1 MYNLKCILYESLG
14 SLFLCHTSMQLFL
27 LIKVYCGIITVKGGF
42 TITTTSIKKK
52 FFSYII
58 PSLSAMIIFSLYS
71 MVDGFFVSKYV
82 GVEALSAVNIS
93 TPFINIVFALGIIAA
108 VGSQTMC
115 GVFIGRKNYMKANK
129 IFSFN
134 ILTVAV
140 LSVLLT
146 LIFYFN
152 LDRIATL
159 LGATEDLKPLVLK
172 YIGYIV
178 YFVPFLMI
186 SYNFE
191 VLVKVDGF
199 PRLAVATVITCGLSN
214 VILDYVF
221 VGLMGK
227 GLEGAAV
234 ATGISQVISTVV
246 YLIHFTLGKSN
257 LEFVE
262 VKFSFDTL
270 KSIFS
275 LGVGDFVS
283 EVGIAMIVLFYNIFI
298 IRFLGEKSIATFSV
312 VSYVNNLALTCFA
325 GITQGTQPL
334 LSYYYGKR
342 DYDTLKKLFRYAS
355 IAILIT
361 GTVFLLASQVL
372 AREIFNIFLDVDEE
386 TMLYSIL
393 SLRKFS
399 ISFMITGFNVLIAAV
414 CVSFL
419 KPKYSVVINVL
430 RSFVMIYLALF
441 VLTMIEPTLIWFAS
455 SVSEAMTLV
464 FAFVFYKK
472 LSKENRERYE

>member
-1 MYNLKCILYESLG
+1 
-14 SLFLCHTSMQLFL
+14 
-27 LIKVYCGIITVKGGF
+27 
-42 TITTTSIKKK
+42 
-52 FFSYII
+52 
-58 PSLSAMIIFSLYS
+58 MIIFSLYS

-82 GVEALSAVNIS
+82 GVEALSAVNLS
-93 TPFINIVFALGIIAA
+93 MPFINIVFALGIIAA

-134 ILTVAV
+134 IKTVTIFSIILTV
-140 LSVLLT
+140 L
-146 LIFYFN
+146 FYFN
-152 LDRIATL
+152 MDTIARL
-159 LGATEDLKPLVLK
+159 LGATEDLGPLVIDYL
-172 YIGYIV
+172 GYIV

-191 VLVKVDGF
+191 VMVKVDGF

-221 VGLMGK
+221 VGLMGH
-227 GLEGAAV
+227 GLAGAAV
-234 ATGISQVISTVV
+234 ATGFSQVISTVV
-246 YLIHFTLGKSN
+246 YLIHFTVGKSN

-298 IRFLGEKSIATFSV
+298 IKFLGEKSIATFSV
-312 VSYVNNLALTCFA
+312 ISYVNNLALTCFA

-334 LSYYYGKR
+334 LSYYYGKK
-342 DYDTLKKLFRYAS
+342 DYDSLKKLFRLATA
-355 IAILIT
+355 AIFVT
-361 GTVFLLASQVL
+361 GVVFLAASQL
-372 AREIFNIFLDVDEE
+372 FPERIFRIFLDVDKE
-386 TMLYSIL
+386 TLSYSVE

-419 KPKYSVVINVL
+419 KPKYSVTINIL
-430 RSFVMIYLALF
+430 RSFVTIYLALF
-441 VLTMIEPTLIWFAS
+441 VLTMLEPTLIWFAS
-455 SVSEAMTLV
+455 ALSEAVTLI
-464 FAFVFYKK
+464 FAYYFYKR
-472 LSKENRERYE
+472 LSRENQEKYE

>member
-1 MYNLKCILYESLG
+1 MQKLLEGNYSMCYNLYIS
-14 SLFLCHTSMQLFL
+14 Q
-27 LIKVYCGIITVKGGF
+27 GGF
-42 TITTTSIKKK
+42 TITTVSINKK

-82 GVEALSAVNIS
+82 GVEALSAVNLS
-93 TPFINIVFALGIIAA
+93 MPFINIVFALGIIAA

-134 ILTVAV
+134 IRTVTISSIILTV
-140 LSVLLT
+140 L
-146 LIFYFN
+146 FYFN
-152 LDRIATL
+152 MDTIARL
-159 LGATEDLKPLVLK
+159 LGATEDLGPLVIEYL
-172 YIGYIV
+172 GHIV

-221 VGLMGK
+221 VGLMGH
-227 GLEGAAV
+227 GLAGAAV

-246 YLIHFTLGKSN
+246 YLIHFTVGKSN

-298 IRFLGEKSIATFSV
+298 IKYLGEKSIATFSV
-312 VSYVNNLALTCFA
+312 ISYVNNLALTCFA

-334 LSYYYGKR
+334 LSYYYGKK
-342 DYDTLKKLFRYAS
+342 DYDSLKKLFRLATA
-355 IAILIT
+355 AIFVT
-361 GTVFLLASQVL
+361 GVVFLAASQL
-372 AREIFNIFLDVDEE
+372 FPERIFRIFLDVDKE
-386 TMLYSIL
+386 TLSYSVE

-419 KPKYSVVINVL
+419 KPKYSVTINIL
-430 RSFVMIYLALF
+430 RSFVTIYLALF

-455 SVSEAMTLV
+455 ALSEAVTLI
-464 FAFVFYKK
+464 FAYYFYKR
-472 LSKENRERYE
+472 LSRENQEKYE

>member
-1 MYNLKCILYESLG
+1 MQKLLEGNYSMCYNLYIS
-14 SLFLCHTSMQLFL
+14 Q
-27 LIKVYCGIITVKGGF
+27 GGF
-42 TITTTSIKKK
+42 TITTVSINKK

-82 GVEALSAVNIS
+82 GVEALSAVNLS
-93 TPFINIVFALGIIAA
+93 MPFINIVFALGIIAA

-134 ILTVAV
+134 IKTVTISSIILTV
-140 LSVLLT
+140 L
-146 LIFYFN
+146 FYFN
-152 LDRIATL
+152 MDTIARL
-159 LGATEDLKPLVLK
+159 LGATEDLGPLVIEYL
-172 YIGYIV
+172 GHIV

-221 VGLMGK
+221 VGLMGH
-227 GLEGAAV
+227 GLAGAAV

-246 YLIHFTLGKSN
+246 YLIHFTVGKSN

-298 IRFLGEKSIATFSV
+298 IKFLGEKSIATFSV

-334 LSYYYGKR
+334 LSYYYGKK
-342 DYDTLKKLFRYAS
+342 DYDSLKKLFRLATA
-355 IAILIT
+355 AIFVT
-361 GTVFLLASQVL
+361 GVVFLAASQL
-372 AREIFNIFLDVDEE
+372 FPERIFRIFLDVDKE
-386 TMLYSIL
+386 TLSYSVE

-419 KPKYSVVINVL
+419 KPKYSVTINIL
-430 RSFVMIYLALF
+430 RSFVTIYLALF
-441 VLTMIEPTLIWFAS
+441 VLTMLEPTLIWFAS
-455 SVSEAMTLV
+455 ALSEGVTLI
-464 FAFVFYKK
+464 FAYYFYKR
-472 LSKENRERYE
+472 LSRENQEKYE

>member
-1 MYNLKCILYESLG
+1 
-14 SLFLCHTSMQLFL
+14 
-27 LIKVYCGIITVKGGF
+27 
-42 TITTTSIKKK
+42 
-52 FFSYII
+52 
-58 PSLSAMIIFSLYS
+58 MIIFSLYS

-82 GVEALSAVNIS
+82 GVEALSAVNLS
-93 TPFINIVFALGIIAA
+93 MPFINIVFALGIIAA

-134 ILTVAV
+134 IKTVTIFSIILTV
-140 LSVLLT
+140 L
-146 LIFYFN
+146 FYFN
-152 LDRIATL
+152 MDTIARL
-159 LGATEDLKPLVLK
+159 LGATEDLGPLVIDYL
-172 YIGYIV
+172 GHIV

-191 VLVKVDGF
+191 VMVKVDGF

-221 VGLMGK
+221 VGLMGH
-227 GLEGAAV
+227 GLAGAAV

-246 YLIHFTLGKSN
+246 YLIHFTAGKSN

-298 IRFLGEKSIATFSV
+298 IKFLGEKSIATFSV
-312 VSYVNNLALTCFA
+312 ISYVNNLALTCFA

-334 LSYYYGKR
+334 LSYYYGKK
-342 DYDTLKKLFRYAS
+342 DYDSLKKLFRLATA
-355 IAILIT
+355 AIFVT
-361 GTVFLLASQVL
+361 GVVFLAASQL
-372 AREIFNIFLDVDEE
+372 FPERIFRIFLDVDKE
-386 TMLYSIL
+386 TLSYSVE

-419 KPKYSVVINVL
+419 KPKYSVTINIL
-430 RSFVMIYLALF
+430 RSFVTIYLALF

-455 SVSEAMTLV
+455 ALSEGITLI
-464 FAFVFYKK
+464 FAYYFYRK
-472 LSKENRERYE
+472 LSRENQEKYE

>member
-1 MYNLKCILYESLG
+1 
-14 SLFLCHTSMQLFL
+14 
-27 LIKVYCGIITVKGGF
+27 
-42 TITTTSIKKK
+42 
-52 FFSYII
+52 
-58 PSLSAMIIFSLYS
+58 MIIFSLYS

-82 GVEALSAVNIS
+82 GVEALSAVNLS
-93 TPFINIVFALGIIAA
+93 MPFINIVFALGIIAA

-134 ILTVAV
+134 IKTVTISSIILTV
-140 LSVLLT
+140 L
-146 LIFYFN
+146 FYFN
-152 LDRIATL
+152 MDTIARL
-159 LGATEDLKPLVLK
+159 LGATEDLGPLVIEYL
-172 YIGYIV
+172 GHIV

-221 VGLMGK
+221 VGLMGH
-227 GLEGAAV
+227 GLAGAAV

-246 YLIHFTLGKSN
+246 YLIHFTVGKSN

-298 IRFLGEKSIATFSV
+298 IKFLGEKSIATFSV
-312 VSYVNNLALTCFA
+312 ISYVNNLALTCFA

-334 LSYYYGKR
+334 LSYYYGKK
-342 DYDTLKKLFRYAS
+342 DYDSLKKLFRLATA
-355 IAILIT
+355 AIFVT
-361 GTVFLLASQVL
+361 GVVFLAASQL
-372 AREIFNIFLDVDEE
+372 FPERIFRIFLDVDKE
-386 TMLYSIL
+386 TLSYSVE

-419 KPKYSVVINVL
+419 KPKYSVTINIL
-430 RSFVMIYLALF
+430 RSFVTIYLALF
-441 VLTMIEPTLIWFAS
+441 VLTMVEPTLIWFAS
-455 SVSEAMTLV
+455 ALSEALTLI
-464 FAFVFYKK
+464 FAYIFYRK
-472 LSKENRERYE
+472 LSRENQEKYE

>member
-1 MYNLKCILYESLG
+1 
-14 SLFLCHTSMQLFL
+14 
-27 LIKVYCGIITVKGGF
+27 
-42 TITTTSIKKK
+42 
-52 FFSYII
+52 
-58 PSLSAMIIFSLYS
+58 MIIFSLYS

-82 GVEALSAVNIS
+82 GVEALSAVNLS
-93 TPFINIVFALGIIAA
+93 MPFINIVFALGIIAA

-115 GVFIGRKNYMKANK
+115 GVFIGRKNYMKANN

-134 ILTVAV
+134 IRTVTIFSIILTV
-140 LSVLLT
+140 L
-146 LIFYFN
+146 FYFN
-152 LDRIATL
+152 MDMIARL
-159 LGATEDLKPLVLK
+159 LGATEDLGPLVIEYL
-172 YIGYIV
+172 GHIV

-191 VLVKVDGF
+191 VMVKVDGF

-221 VGLMGK
+221 VGLMGH
-227 GLEGAAV
+227 GLAGAAV
-234 ATGISQVISTVV
+234 ATGFSQVISTVV
-246 YLIHFTLGKSN
+246 YLIHFTVGKSN

-298 IRFLGEKSIATFSV
+298 IKFLGEKSIATFSV
-312 VSYVNNLALTCFA
+312 ISYVNNLALTCFA

-334 LSYYYGKR
+334 LSYYYGKK
-342 DYDTLKKLFRYAS
+342 DYDSLKKLFRLATA
-355 IAILIT
+355 AIFVT
-361 GTVFLLASQVL
+361 GVVFLVASQL
-372 AREIFNIFLDVDEE
+372 FPERIFRIFLDVDKE
-386 TMLYSIL
+386 TLSYSVE

-419 KPKYSVVINVL
+419 KPKYSVTINIL
-430 RSFVMIYLALF
+430 RSFVTIYLALF
-441 VLTMIEPTLIWFAS
+441 VLTMLEPTLIWFAS
-455 SVSEAMTLV
+455 ALSEAVTLI
-464 FAFVFYKK
+464 FAYYFYRR
-472 LSKENRERYE
+472 LSHENQEEYE

>member
-1 MYNLKCILYESLG
+1 
-14 SLFLCHTSMQLFL
+14 
-27 LIKVYCGIITVKGGF
+27 
-42 TITTTSIKKK
+42 
-52 FFSYII
+52 
-58 PSLSAMIIFSLYS
+58 MIIFSLYS

-82 GVEALSAVNIS
+82 GVEALSAVNLS
-93 TPFINIVFALGIIAA
+93 MPFINIVFALGIIAA

-134 ILTVAV
+134 IKTVTIFSIILTV
-140 LSVLLT
+140 L
-146 LIFYFN
+146 FYFN
-152 LDRIATL
+152 MDTIARL
-159 LGATEDLKPLVLK
+159 LGATEDLGPLVIDYL
-172 YIGYIV
+172 GYIV

-221 VGLMGK
+221 VGLMGH
-227 GLEGAAV
+227 GLAGAAV

-246 YLIHFTLGKSN
+246 YLIHFTVGKSN

-298 IRFLGEKSIATFSV
+298 IKFLGEKSIATFSV
-312 VSYVNNLALTCFA
+312 ISYVNNLALTCFA

-334 LSYYYGKR
+334 LSYYYGKK
-342 DYDTLKKLFRYAS
+342 DYDSLKKLFRLATA
-355 IAILIT
+355 AIFVT
-361 GTVFLLASQVL
+361 GVVFLAASQL
-372 AREIFNIFLDVDEE
+372 FPERIFRIFLDVDKE
-386 TMLYSIL
+386 TLSYSVE

-419 KPKYSVVINVL
+419 KPKYSVTINIL
-430 RSFVMIYLALF
+430 RSFVTIYLALF
-441 VLTMIEPTLIWFAS
+441 VLTMVEPTLIWFAS
-455 SVSEAMTLV
+455 ALSEAVTLI
-464 FAFVFYKK
+464 FAYYFYKR
-472 LSKENRERYE
+472 LSRENQEKYE

>member
-1 MYNLKCILYESLG
+1 
-14 SLFLCHTSMQLFL
+14 
-27 LIKVYCGIITVKGGF
+27 
-42 TITTTSIKKK
+42 
-52 FFSYII
+52 
-58 PSLSAMIIFSLYS
+58 MIIFSLYS

-82 GVEALSAVNIS
+82 GVEALSAVNLS
-93 TPFINIVFALGIIAA
+93 MPFINIVFALGIIAA

-134 ILTVAV
+134 IKTVTISSIILTV
-140 LSVLLT
+140 L
-146 LIFYFN
+146 FYFN
-152 LDRIATL
+152 MDTIARL
-159 LGATEDLKPLVLK
+159 LGATEDLGPLVIEYL
-172 YIGYIV
+172 GHIV

-221 VGLMGK
+221 VGLMGH
-227 GLEGAAV
+227 GLAGAAV

-246 YLIHFTLGKSN
+246 YLIHFTVGKSN

-298 IRFLGEKSIATFSV
+298 IKFLGEKSIATFSV
-312 VSYVNNLALTCFA
+312 ISYVNNLALTCFA

-334 LSYYYGKR
+334 LSYYYGKK
-342 DYDTLKKLFRYAS
+342 DYDSLKKLFRLATA
-355 IAILIT
+355 AIFVT
-361 GTVFLLASQVL
+361 GVVFLAASQL
-372 AREIFNIFLDVDEE
+372 FPERIFRIFLDVDKE
-386 TMLYSIL
+386 TLSYSVE

-419 KPKYSVVINVL
+419 KPKYSVTINIL
-430 RSFVMIYLALF
+430 RSFVTIYLALF
-441 VLTMIEPTLIWFAS
+441 VLTMLEPTLIWFAS
-455 SVSEAMTLV
+455 ALSEAVTLI
-464 FAFVFYKK
+464 FAYYFYKR
-472 LSKENRERYE
+472 LSHENQEKYE

>member
-1 MYNLKCILYESLG
+1 
-14 SLFLCHTSMQLFL
+14 
-27 LIKVYCGIITVKGGF
+27 
-42 TITTTSIKKK
+42 
-52 FFSYII
+52 
-58 PSLSAMIIFSLYS
+58 MIIFSLYS

-82 GVEALSAVNIS
+82 GVEALSAVNLS
-93 TPFINIVFALGIIAA
+93 MPFINIVFALGIIAA

-134 ILTVAV
+134 IKTVTISSIILTV
-140 LSVLLT
+140 L
-146 LIFYFN
+146 FYFN
-152 LDRIATL
+152 MDTIARL
-159 LGATEDLKPLVLK
+159 LGATEDLGPLVIEYL
-172 YIGYIV
+172 GHIV

-221 VGLMGK
+221 VGLMGH
-227 GLEGAAV
+227 GLAGAAV

-246 YLIHFTLGKSN
+246 YLIHFTVGKSN

-298 IRFLGEKSIATFSV
+298 IKFLGEKSIATFSV
-312 VSYVNNLALTCFA
+312 ISYVNNLALTCFA

-334 LSYYYGKR
+334 LSYYYGKK
-342 DYDTLKKLFRYAS
+342 DYDSLKKLFRLATA
-355 IAILIT
+355 AIFVT
-361 GTVFLLASQVL
+361 GVVFLAASQL
-372 AREIFNIFLDVDEE
+372 FPERIFRIFLDVDKE
-386 TMLYSIL
+386 TLSYSVE

-419 KPKYSVVINVL
+419 KPKYSVTINIL
-430 RSFVMIYLALF
+430 RSFVTIYLALF
-441 VLTMIEPTLIWFAS
+441 VLTMLEPTLIWFAS
-455 SVSEAMTLV
+455 ALSEAVTLI
-464 FAFVFYKK
+464 FAYYFYKR
-472 LSKENRERYE
+472 LSRENQEEYE

>member
-1 MYNLKCILYESLG
+1 
-14 SLFLCHTSMQLFL
+14 
-27 LIKVYCGIITVKGGF
+27 
-42 TITTTSIKKK
+42 
-52 FFSYII
+52 
-58 PSLSAMIIFSLYS
+58 MIIFSLYS

-82 GVEALSAVNIS
+82 GVEALSAVNLS
-93 TPFINIVFALGIIAA
+93 MPFINIVFALGIIAA

-134 ILTVAV
+134 IKTVTISSIILTV
-140 LSVLLT
+140 L
-146 LIFYFN
+146 FYFN
-152 LDRIATL
+152 MDTIARL
-159 LGATEDLKPLVLK
+159 LGATEDLGPLVIEYL
-172 YIGYIV
+172 GHIV

-221 VGLMGK
+221 VGLMGH
-227 GLEGAAV
+227 GLAGAAV

-246 YLIHFTLGKSN
+246 YLIHFTVGKSN

-298 IRFLGEKSIATFSV
+298 IKFLGEKSIATFSV

-334 LSYYYGKR
+334 LSYYYGKK
-342 DYDTLKKLFRYAS
+342 DYDSLKKLFRLATA
-355 IAILIT
+355 AIFVT
-361 GTVFLLASQVL
+361 GVVFLAASQL
-372 AREIFNIFLDVDEE
+372 FPERIFRIFLDVDKE
-386 TMLYSIL
+386 TLSYSVE

-419 KPKYSVVINVL
+419 KPKYSVTINIL
-430 RSFVMIYLALF
+430 RSFVTIYLALF
-441 VLTMIEPTLIWFAS
+441 VLTMVEPTLIWFAS
-455 SVSEAMTLV
+455 ALSEALTLI
-464 FAFVFYKK
+464 FAYIFYRK
-472 LSKENRERYE
+472 LSRENQEEYE

>member
-1 MYNLKCILYESLG
+1 M
-14 SLFLCHTSMQLFL
+14 
-27 LIKVYCGIITVKGGF
+27 
-42 TITTTSIKKK
+42 
-52 FFSYII
+52 

-82 GVEALSAVNIS
+82 GVEALSAVNLS
-93 TPFINIVFALGIIAA
+93 MPFINIVFALGIIAA

-134 ILTVAV
+134 IKTVTIFSIILTV
-140 LSVLLT
+140 L
-146 LIFYFN
+146 FYFN
-152 LDRIATL
+152 MDTIARL
-159 LGATEDLKPLVLK
+159 LGATEELGPLVIEYL
-172 YIGYIV
+172 GHIV

-191 VLVKVDGF
+191 VMVKVDGF

-221 VGLMGK
+221 VGLMGH
-227 GLEGAAV
+227 GLAGAAV

-246 YLIHFTLGKSN
+246 YLIHFTVGKSN

-298 IRFLGEKSIATFSV
+298 IKFLGEKSIATFSV
-312 VSYVNNLALTCFA
+312 ISYVNNLALTCFA

-334 LSYYYGKR
+334 LSYYYGKK
-342 DYDTLKKLFRYAS
+342 DYDSLKKLFRLATA
-355 IAILIT
+355 AIFVT
-361 GTVFLLASQVL
+361 GVVFLAASQL
-372 AREIFNIFLDVDEE
+372 FPERIFRIFLDVDKE
-386 TMLYSIL
+386 TLSYSVE

-419 KPKYSVVINVL
+419 KPKYSVTINIL
-430 RSFVMIYLALF
+430 RSFVTIYLALF
-441 VLTMIEPTLIWFAS
+441 VLTMLEPTLIWFAS
-455 SVSEAMTLV
+455 ALSEGVTLI
-464 FAFVFYKK
+464 FAYYFYRR
-472 LSKENRERYE
+472 LSRENQEKYE

>member
-1 MYNLKCILYESLG
+1 
-14 SLFLCHTSMQLFL
+14 
-27 LIKVYCGIITVKGGF
+27 
-42 TITTTSIKKK
+42 
-52 FFSYII
+52 
-58 PSLSAMIIFSLYS
+58 MIIFSLYS

-82 GVEALSAVNIS
+82 GVEALSAVNLS
-93 TPFINIVFALGIIAA
+93 MPFINIVFALGIIAA
-108 VGSQTMC
+108 VGSQTLC

-134 ILTVAV
+134 IKTVTISSIILTV
-140 LSVLLT
+140 L
-146 LIFYFN
+146 FYFN
-152 LDRIATL
+152 MDTIARL
-159 LGATEDLKPLVLK
+159 LGATEDLGPLVIEYL
-172 YIGYIV
+172 GHIV

-221 VGLMGK
+221 VGLMGH
-227 GLEGAAV
+227 GLAGAAV

-246 YLIHFTLGKSN
+246 YLIHFTVGKSN

-298 IRFLGEKSIATFSV
+298 IKFLGEKSIATFSV
-312 VSYVNNLALTCFA
+312 ISYVNNLALTCFA

-334 LSYYYGKR
+334 LSYYYGKK
-342 DYDTLKKLFRYAS
+342 DYDSLKKLFRLATA
-355 IAILIT
+355 AIFVT
-361 GTVFLLASQVL
+361 GVVFLVASQL
-372 AREIFNIFLDVDEE
+372 FPERIFRIFLDVDKE
-386 TMLYSIL
+386 TLSYSVE

-419 KPKYSVVINVL
+419 KPKYSVTINIL
-430 RSFVMIYLALF
+430 RSFVTIYLALF
-441 VLTMIEPTLIWFAS
+441 VLTMVEPTLIWFAS
-455 SVSEAMTLV
+455 ALSEAVTLI
-464 FAFVFYKK
+464 FAYYFYKR
-472 LSKENRERYE
+472 LSRENQEEYE

>member
-1 MYNLKCILYESLG
+1 
-14 SLFLCHTSMQLFL
+14 
-27 LIKVYCGIITVKGGF
+27 
-42 TITTTSIKKK
+42 
-52 FFSYII
+52 
-58 PSLSAMIIFSLYS
+58 MIIFSLYS

-82 GVEALSAVNIS
+82 GVEALSAVNLS
-93 TPFINIVFALGIIAA
+93 MPFINIVFALGIIAA

-134 ILTVAV
+134 IKTVTIFSIILTV
-140 LSVLLT
+140 L
-146 LIFYFN
+146 FYFN
-152 LDRIATL
+152 MDMIAKL
-159 LGATEDLKPLVLK
+159 LGATEDLKPLVIEYL
-172 YIGYIV
+172 GHIV

-191 VLVKVDGF
+191 VMVKVDGF

-221 VGLMGK
+221 VGLMGH
-227 GLEGAAV
+227 GLAGAAV
-234 ATGISQVISTVV
+234 ATGFSQVISTVV
-246 YLIHFTLGKSN
+246 YLIHFTVGKSN

-298 IRFLGEKSIATFSV
+298 IKFLGEKSIATFSV
-312 VSYVNNLALTCFA
+312 ISYVNNLALTCFA

-334 LSYYYGKR
+334 LSYYYGKK
-342 DYDTLKKLFRYAS
+342 DYDSLKKLFRLATA
-355 IAILIT
+355 AIFVT
-361 GTVFLLASQVL
+361 GVVFLAASQL
-372 AREIFNIFLDVDEE
+372 FPERIFRIFLDVDKE
-386 TMLYSIL
+386 TLSYSVE

-419 KPKYSVVINVL
+419 KPKYSVTINIL
-430 RSFVMIYLALF
+430 RSFVTIYLALF
-441 VLTMIEPTLIWFAS
+441 VLTMVEPTLIWFAS
-455 SVSEAMTLV
+455 ALSEGVTLI
-464 FAFVFYKK
+464 FAYYFYKR
-472 LSKENRERYE
+472 LSRENQEEYE

>member
-1 MYNLKCILYESLG
+1 
-14 SLFLCHTSMQLFL
+14 
-27 LIKVYCGIITVKGGF
+27 
-42 TITTTSIKKK
+42 
-52 FFSYII
+52 
-58 PSLSAMIIFSLYS
+58 MIIFSLYS

-82 GVEALSAVNIS
+82 GVEALSAVNLS
-93 TPFINIVFALGIIAA
+93 MPFINIVFALGIIAA

-134 ILTVAV
+134 IKTVTIFSIILTV
-140 LSVLLT
+140 L
-146 LIFYFN
+146 FYFN
-152 LDRIATL
+152 MDTIARL
-159 LGATEDLKPLVLK
+159 LGATEDLKPLVIDYL
-172 YIGYIV
+172 GYIV

-191 VLVKVDGF
+191 VMVKVDGF

-221 VGLMGK
+221 VGLMGH
-227 GLEGAAV
+227 GLAGAAV
-234 ATGISQVISTVV
+234 ATGFSQVISTVV
-246 YLIHFTLGKSN
+246 YLIHFTVGKSN

-298 IRFLGEKSIATFSV
+298 IKFLGEKSIATFSV

-334 LSYYYGKR
+334 LSYYYGKK
-342 DYDTLKKLFRYAS
+342 DYDSLKKLFRLATA
-355 IAILIT
+355 AIFVT
-361 GTVFLLASQVL
+361 GVVFLAASQL
-372 AREIFNIFLDVDEE
+372 FPERIFRIFLDVDKE
-386 TMLYSIL
+386 TLSYSVE

-419 KPKYSVVINVL
+419 KPKYSVTINIL
-430 RSFVMIYLALF
+430 RSFVTIYLALF
-441 VLTMIEPTLIWFAS
+441 VLTMLEPTLIWFAS
-455 SVSEAMTLV
+455 ALSEAVTLI
-464 FAFVFYKK
+464 FAYYFYKR
-472 LSKENRERYE
+472 LSRENQEEYE

>member
-1 MYNLKCILYESLG
+1 MQKLLEGNYSMCYNLYIS
-14 SLFLCHTSMQLFL
+14 Q
-27 LIKVYCGIITVKGGF
+27 GGF
-42 TITTTSIKKK
+42 TITTVSINKK

-82 GVEALSAVNIS
+82 GVEALSAVNLS
-93 TPFINIVFALGIIAA
+93 MPFINIVFALGIIAA

-134 ILTVAV
+134 IKTVTIFSIILTV
-140 LSVLLT
+140 L
-146 LIFYFN
+146 FYFN
-152 LDRIATL
+152 MDTIARL
-159 LGATEDLKPLVLK
+159 LGATEELGPLVIEYL
-172 YIGYIV
+172 GHIV

-191 VLVKVDGF
+191 VMVKVDGF

-221 VGLMGK
+221 VGLMGH
-227 GLEGAAV
+227 GLAGAAV

-246 YLIHFTLGKSN
+246 YLIHFTVGKSN

-298 IRFLGEKSIATFSV
+298 IKFLGEKSIATFSV
-312 VSYVNNLALTCFA
+312 ISYVNNLALTCFA

-334 LSYYYGKR
+334 LSYYYGKK
-342 DYDTLKKLFRYAS
+342 DYDSLKKLFRLATA
-355 IAILIT
+355 AIFVT
-361 GTVFLLASQVL
+361 GVVFLAASQL
-372 AREIFNIFLDVDEE
+372 FPERIFRIFLDVDKE
-386 TMLYSIL
+386 TLSYSVE

-419 KPKYSVVINVL
+419 KPKYSVTINIL
-430 RSFVMIYLALF
+430 RSFVTIYLALF
-441 VLTMIEPTLIWFAS
+441 VLTMLEPRLIWFAS
-455 SVSEAMTLV
+455 ALSEGITLI
-464 FAFVFYKK
+464 FAYYFYRK
-472 LSKENRERYE
+472 LSRENQEKYE

>member
-1 MYNLKCILYESLG
+1 MQKLLEGNYSMCYNLYIS
-14 SLFLCHTSMQLFL
+14 Q
-27 LIKVYCGIITVKGGF
+27 GGF
-42 TITTTSIKKK
+42 TITTVSINKK

-82 GVEALSAVNIS
+82 GVEALSAVNLS
-93 TPFINIVFALGIIAA
+93 MPFINIVFALGIIAA

-134 ILTVAV
+134 IKTVTIFSIILTV
-140 LSVLLT
+140 L
-146 LIFYFN
+146 FYFN
-152 LDRIATL
+152 MDMIARL
-159 LGATEDLKPLVLK
+159 LGATEDLKPLVIDYL
-172 YIGYIV
+172 GYIV

-191 VLVKVDGF
+191 VMVKVDGF

-221 VGLMGK
+221 VGLMGH
-227 GLEGAAV
+227 GLAGAAV

-246 YLIHFTLGKSN
+246 YLIHFTVGKSN

-298 IRFLGEKSIATFSV
+298 IKFLGEKSIATFSV

-334 LSYYYGKR
+334 LSYYYGKK
-342 DYDTLKKLFRYAS
+342 DYDSLKKLFRLATA
-355 IAILIT
+355 AIFVT
-361 GTVFLLASQVL
+361 GVVFLAASQL
-372 AREIFNIFLDVDEE
+372 FPERIFRIFLDVDKE
-386 TMLYSIL
+386 TLSYSVE

-419 KPKYSVVINVL
+419 KPKYSVTINIL
-430 RSFVMIYLALF
+430 RSFVTIYLALF
-441 VLTMIEPTLIWFAS
+441 VLTMLEPTLIWFAS
-455 SVSEAMTLV
+455 ALSEAVTLI
-464 FAFVFYKK
+464 FAYYFYKK
-472 LSKENRERYE
+472 LSHENQEKYE

>member
-1 MYNLKCILYESLG
+1 
-14 SLFLCHTSMQLFL
+14 
-27 LIKVYCGIITVKGGF
+27 
-42 TITTTSIKKK
+42 
-52 FFSYII
+52 
-58 PSLSAMIIFSLYS
+58 MIIFSLYS

-82 GVEALSAVNIS
+82 GVEALSAVNLS
-93 TPFINIVFALGIIAA
+93 MPFINIVFALGIIAA

-134 ILTVAV
+134 IKTVTIFSIILTV
-140 LSVLLT
+140 L
-146 LIFYFN
+146 FYFN
-152 LDRIATL
+152 MDTIARL
-159 LGATEDLKPLVLK
+159 LGATEDLEPLVIEYL
-172 YIGYIV
+172 GNIV

-191 VLVKVDGF
+191 VMVKVDGF

-221 VGLMGK
+221 VGLMGH
-227 GLEGAAV
+227 GLAGAAV
-234 ATGISQVISTVV
+234 ATGFSQVISTVV
-246 YLIHFTLGKSN
+246 YLIHFTVGKSN

-298 IRFLGEKSIATFSV
+298 IKFLGEKSIATFSV
-312 VSYVNNLALTCFA
+312 ISYVNNLALTCFA

-334 LSYYYGKR
+334 LSYYYGKK
-342 DYDTLKKLFRYAS
+342 DYDSLKKLFRLATA
-355 IAILIT
+355 AIFVT
-361 GTVFLLASQVL
+361 GVVFLAASQL
-372 AREIFNIFLDVDEE
+372 FPERIFRIFLDVDKE
-386 TMLYSIL
+386 TLSYSVE

-419 KPKYSVVINVL
+419 KPKYSVTINIL
-430 RSFVMIYLALF
+430 RSFVTIYLALF
-441 VLTMIEPTLIWFAS
+441 VLTMLEPTLIWFAS
-455 SVSEAMTLV
+455 ALSEAVTLI
-464 FAFVFYKK
+464 FAYYFYRR
-472 LSKENRERYE
+472 LSRENQEKYE

>member
-1 MYNLKCILYESLG
+1 MQKLLEGNYSMCYNLYIS
-14 SLFLCHTSMQLFL
+14 Q
-27 LIKVYCGIITVKGGF
+27 GGF
-42 TITTTSIKKK
+42 TITTVSINKK

-82 GVEALSAVNIS
+82 GVEALSAVNLS
-93 TPFINIVFALGIIAA
+93 MPFINIVFALGIIAA

-134 ILTVAV
+134 IKTVTISSIILTV
-140 LSVLLT
+140 L
-146 LIFYFN
+146 FYFN
-152 LDRIATL
+152 MDTIARL
-159 LGATEDLKPLVLK
+159 LGATEDLGPLVIEYL
-172 YIGYIV
+172 GHIV

-221 VGLMGK
+221 VGLMGH
-227 GLEGAAV
+227 GLAGAAV
-234 ATGISQVISTVV
+234 ATGFSQVISTVV
-246 YLIHFTLGKSN
+246 YLIHFTVGKSN

-298 IRFLGEKSIATFSV
+298 IKYLGEKSIATFSV
-312 VSYVNNLALTCFA
+312 ISYVNNLALTCFA

-334 LSYYYGKR
+334 LSYYYGKK
-342 DYDTLKKLFRYAS
+342 DYDSLKKLFRLATA
-355 IAILIT
+355 AIFVT
-361 GTVFLLASQVL
+361 GVVFLAASQL
-372 AREIFNIFLDVDEE
+372 FPERIFRIFLDVDKE
-386 TMLYSIL
+386 TLSYSVE

-419 KPKYSVVINVL
+419 KPKYSVTINIL
-430 RSFVMIYLALF
+430 RSFVTIYLALF
-441 VLTMIEPTLIWFAS
+441 VLTMLEPTLIWFAS
-455 SVSEAMTLV
+455 ALSEGVTLI
-464 FAFVFYKK
+464 FAYYFYRR
-472 LSKENRERYE
+472 LSRENQEEYE

>member
-1 MYNLKCILYESLG
+1 
-14 SLFLCHTSMQLFL
+14 
-27 LIKVYCGIITVKGGF
+27 
-42 TITTTSIKKK
+42 
-52 FFSYII
+52 
-58 PSLSAMIIFSLYS
+58 MIIFSLYS

-82 GVEALSAVNIS
+82 GVEALSAVNLS
-93 TPFINIVFALGIIAA
+93 MPFINIVFALGIIAA

-115 GVFIGRKNYMKANK
+115 GVLIGRKNYMKANK

-134 ILTVAV
+134 IKTVTISSIILTV
-140 LSVLLT
+140 L
-146 LIFYFN
+146 FYFN
-152 LDRIATL
+152 MDTIARL
-159 LGATEDLKPLVLK
+159 LGATEDLGPLVIEYL
-172 YIGYIV
+172 GNIV

-191 VLVKVDGF
+191 VMVKVDGF

-221 VGLMGK
+221 VGLMGH
-227 GLEGAAV
+227 GLAGAAV
-234 ATGISQVISTVV
+234 ATGFSQVISTVV
-246 YLIHFTLGKSN
+246 YLIHFTVGKSN

-298 IRFLGEKSIATFSV
+298 IKFLGEKSIATFSV
-312 VSYVNNLALTCFA
+312 ISYVNNLALTCFA

-334 LSYYYGKR
+334 LSYYYGKK
-342 DYDTLKKLFRYAS
+342 DYDSLKKLFRLATA
-355 IAILIT
+355 AIFVT
-361 GTVFLLASQVL
+361 GVVFLAASQL
-372 AREIFNIFLDVDEE
+372 FPERIFRIFLDVDKE
-386 TMLYSIL
+386 TLSYSVE

-419 KPKYSVVINVL
+419 KPKYSVTINIL
-430 RSFVMIYLALF
+430 RSFVTIYLALF
-441 VLTMIEPTLIWFAS
+441 VLTMLEPTLIWFAS
-455 SVSEAMTLV
+455 ALSEGVTLI
-464 FAFVFYKK
+464 FAYYFYKK
-472 LSKENRERYE
+472 LSRENQEKYE

>member
-1 MYNLKCILYESLG
+1 
-14 SLFLCHTSMQLFL
+14 
-27 LIKVYCGIITVKGGF
+27 
-42 TITTTSIKKK
+42 
-52 FFSYII
+52 
-58 PSLSAMIIFSLYS
+58 MIIFSLYS

-82 GVEALSAVNIS
+82 GVEALSAVNLS
-93 TPFINIVFALGIIAA
+93 MPFINIVFALGIIAA

-134 ILTVAV
+134 IKTVTISSIILTV
-140 LSVLLT
+140 L
-146 LIFYFN
+146 FYFN
-152 LDRIATL
+152 MDTIARL
-159 LGATEDLKPLVLK
+159 LGATEDLKPLVIDYL
-172 YIGYIV
+172 GYIV

-191 VLVKVDGF
+191 VMVKVDGF

-221 VGLMGK
+221 VGLMGH
-227 GLEGAAV
+227 GLAGAAV
-234 ATGISQVISTVV
+234 ATGFSQVISTVV
-246 YLIHFTLGKSN
+246 YLIHFTVGKSN

-298 IRFLGEKSIATFSV
+298 IKFLGEKSIATFSV
-312 VSYVNNLALTCFA
+312 ISYVNNLALTCFA

-334 LSYYYGKR
+334 LSYYYGKK
-342 DYDTLKKLFRYAS
+342 DYDSLKKLFRLATA
-355 IAILIT
+355 AIFVT
-361 GTVFLLASQVL
+361 GVVFLAASQL
-372 AREIFNIFLDVDEE
+372 FPERIFRIFLDVDKE
-386 TMLYSIL
+386 TLSYSVE

-419 KPKYSVVINVL
+419 KPKYSVTINIL
-430 RSFVMIYLALF
+430 RSFVTIYLALF
-441 VLTMIEPTLIWFAS
+441 VLTMVEPTLIWFAS
-455 SVSEAMTLV
+455 ALSEAVTLI
-464 FAFVFYKK
+464 FAYYFYKK
-472 LSKENRERYE
+472 LSRENQEKYE

>member
-1 MYNLKCILYESLG
+1 
-14 SLFLCHTSMQLFL
+14 
-27 LIKVYCGIITVKGGF
+27 
-42 TITTTSIKKK
+42 
-52 FFSYII
+52 
-58 PSLSAMIIFSLYS
+58 MIIFSLYS

-82 GVEALSAVNIS
+82 GVEALSAVNLS
-93 TPFINIVFALGIIAA
+93 MPFINIVFALGIIAA

-134 ILTVAV
+134 IKTVTIFSIILTV
-140 LSVLLT
+140 L
-146 LIFYFN
+146 FYFN
-152 LDRIATL
+152 MDTIARL
-159 LGATEDLKPLVLK
+159 LGATEDLKPLVIDYL
-172 YIGYIV
+172 GYIV

-191 VLVKVDGF
+191 VMVKVDGF

-221 VGLMGK
+221 VGLMGH
-227 GLEGAAV
+227 GLAGAAV
-234 ATGISQVISTVV
+234 ATGFSQVISTVV
-246 YLIHFTLGKSN
+246 YLIHFTVGKSN

-298 IRFLGEKSIATFSV
+298 IKFLGEKSIATFSV
-312 VSYVNNLALTCFA
+312 ISYVNNLALTCFA

-334 LSYYYGKR
+334 LSYYYGKK
-342 DYDTLKKLFRYAS
+342 DYDSLKKLFRLATA
-355 IAILIT
+355 AIFVT
-361 GTVFLLASQVL
+361 GVVFLAASQL
-372 AREIFNIFLDVDEE
+372 FPERIFRIFLDVDKE
-386 TMLYSIL
+386 TLSYSVE

-419 KPKYSVVINVL
+419 KPKYSVTINIL
-430 RSFVMIYLALF
+430 RSFVTIYLALF
-441 VLTMIEPTLIWFAS
+441 VLTMLEPTLIWFAS
-455 SVSEAMTLV
+455 ALSEAVTLI
-464 FAFVFYKK
+464 FAYIFYRK
-472 LSKENRERYE
+472 LSRENQEKYE

>member
-1 MYNLKCILYESLG
+1 MQKLLEGNYSMCYNLYIS
-14 SLFLCHTSMQLFL
+14 Q
-27 LIKVYCGIITVKGGF
+27 GGF
-42 TITTTSIKKK
+42 TITTVNINKK

-82 GVEALSAVNIS
+82 GVEALSAVNLS
-93 TPFINIVFALGIIAA
+93 MPFINIVFALGIIAA

-134 ILTVAV
+134 IKTVTISSIILTV
-140 LSVLLT
+140 L
-146 LIFYFN
+146 FYFN
-152 LDRIATL
+152 MDTIARL
-159 LGATEDLKPLVLK
+159 LGATEDLGPLVIEYL
-172 YIGYIV
+172 GYIV

-191 VLVKVDGF
+191 VMVKVDGF

-221 VGLMGK
+221 VGLMGH
-227 GLEGAAV
+227 GLAGAAV
-234 ATGISQVISTVV
+234 ATGFSQVISTVV
-246 YLIHFTLGKSN
+246 YLIHFTVGKSN

-298 IRFLGEKSIATFSV
+298 IKFLGEKSIATFSV
-312 VSYVNNLALTCFA
+312 ISYVNNLALTCFA

-334 LSYYYGKR
+334 LSYYYGKK
-342 DYDTLKKLFRYAS
+342 DYDSLKKLFRLATA
-355 IAILIT
+355 AIFVT
-361 GTVFLLASQVL
+361 GVVFLAASQL
-372 AREIFNIFLDVDEE
+372 FPERIFRIFLDVDKE
-386 TMLYSIL
+386 TLSYSVE

-419 KPKYSVVINVL
+419 KPKYSVTINIL
-430 RSFVMIYLALF
+430 RSFVTIYLALF
-441 VLTMIEPTLIWFAS
+441 VLTMLEPTLIWFAS
-455 SVSEAMTLV
+455 ALSEAVTLI
-464 FAFVFYKK
+464 FAYYFYKK
-472 LSKENRERYE
+472 LSRENQEKYE

>member
-1 MYNLKCILYESLG
+1 
-14 SLFLCHTSMQLFL
+14 
-27 LIKVYCGIITVKGGF
+27 
-42 TITTTSIKKK
+42 
-52 FFSYII
+52 
-58 PSLSAMIIFSLYS
+58 MIIFSLYS

-82 GVEALSAVNIS
+82 GVEALSAVNLS
-93 TPFINIVFALGIIAA
+93 MPFINIVFALGIIAA

-115 GVFIGRKNYMKANK
+115 GVFIGRKNYMKANN

-134 ILTVAV
+134 IRTVTIFSIILTV
-140 LSVLLT
+140 L
-146 LIFYFN
+146 FYFN
-152 LDRIATL
+152 MDMIARL
-159 LGATEDLKPLVLK
+159 LGATEDLKPLVIEYL
-172 YIGYIV
+172 GHIV

-191 VLVKVDGF
+191 VMVKVDGF

-221 VGLMGK
+221 VGLMGH
-227 GLEGAAV
+227 GLAGAAV
-234 ATGISQVISTVV
+234 ATGFSQVISTVV
-246 YLIHFTLGKSN
+246 YLIHFTVGKSN

-298 IRFLGEKSIATFSV
+298 IKFLGEKSIATFSV
-312 VSYVNNLALTCFA
+312 ISYVNNLALTCFA

-334 LSYYYGKR
+334 LSYYYGKK
-342 DYDTLKKLFRYAS
+342 DYDSLKKLFRLATA
-355 IAILIT
+355 AIFVT
-361 GTVFLLASQVL
+361 GVVFLAASQL
-372 AREIFNIFLDVDEE
+372 FPERIFRIFLDVDKE
-386 TMLYSIL
+386 TLSYSVE

-419 KPKYSVVINVL
+419 KPKYSVTINIL
-430 RSFVMIYLALF
+430 RSFVTIYLALF
-441 VLTMIEPTLIWFAS
+441 VLTMVEPTLIWFAS
-455 SVSEAMTLV
+455 ALSEAVTLI
-464 FAFVFYKK
+464 FAYYFYKR
-472 LSKENRERYE
+472 LSHENQEKYE

>member
-1 MYNLKCILYESLG
+1 
-14 SLFLCHTSMQLFL
+14 
-27 LIKVYCGIITVKGGF
+27 
-42 TITTTSIKKK
+42 
-52 FFSYII
+52 
-58 PSLSAMIIFSLYS
+58 MIIFSLYS
-71 MVDGFFVSKYV
+71 MVDGFFVSKFV
-82 GVEALSAVNIS
+82 GVEALSAVNLS
-93 TPFINIVFALGIIAA
+93 MPFINIVFALGIIAA

-134 ILTVAV
+134 IKTVTISSIILTV
-140 LSVLLT
+140 L
-146 LIFYFN
+146 FYFN
-152 LDRIATL
+152 MDTIARL
-159 LGATEDLKPLVLK
+159 LGATEDLKPLVIDYL
-172 YIGYIV
+172 GYIV

-191 VLVKVDGF
+191 VMVKVDGF

-221 VGLMGK
+221 VGLMGH
-227 GLEGAAV
+227 GLAGAAV
-234 ATGISQVISTVV
+234 ATGFSQVISTVV
-246 YLIHFTLGKSN
+246 YLIHFTVGKSN

-298 IRFLGEKSIATFSV
+298 IKFLGEKSIATFSV
-312 VSYVNNLALTCFA
+312 ISYVNNLALTCFA

-334 LSYYYGKR
+334 LSYYYGKK
-342 DYDTLKKLFRYAS
+342 DYDSLKKLFRLATA
-355 IAILIT
+355 AIFVT
-361 GTVFLLASQVL
+361 GVVFLVASQL
-372 AREIFNIFLDVDEE
+372 FPERIFRIFLDVDKE
-386 TMLYSIL
+386 TLSYSVE

-419 KPKYSVVINVL
+419 KPKYSVTINIL
-430 RSFVMIYLALF
+430 RSFVTIYLALF
-441 VLTMIEPTLIWFAS
+441 VLTMVEPTLIWFAS
-455 SVSEAMTLV
+455 ALSEAVTLI
-464 FAFVFYKK
+464 FAYYFYRR
-472 LSKENRERYE
+472 LSRENQEKYE

>member
-1 MYNLKCILYESLG
+1 
-14 SLFLCHTSMQLFL
+14 
-27 LIKVYCGIITVKGGF
+27 
-42 TITTTSIKKK
+42 
-52 FFSYII
+52 
-58 PSLSAMIIFSLYS
+58 MIIFSLYS

-82 GVEALSAVNIS
+82 GVEALSAVNLS
-93 TPFINIVFALGIIAA
+93 MPFINIVFALGIIAA

-134 ILTVAV
+134 IKTVTISSIILTV
-140 LSVLLT
+140 L
-146 LIFYFN
+146 FYFN
-152 LDRIATL
+152 MDMIARL
-159 LGATEDLKPLVLK
+159 LGATEDLGPLVIE
-172 YIGYIV
+172 YIGHIV

-221 VGLMGK
+221 VGLMGH
-227 GLEGAAV
+227 GLAGAAV

-246 YLIHFTLGKSN
+246 YLIHFTVGKSN

-298 IRFLGEKSIATFSV
+298 IKFLGEKSIATFSV
-312 VSYVNNLALTCFA
+312 ISYVNNLALTCFA

-334 LSYYYGKR
+334 LSYYYGKK
-342 DYDTLKKLFRYAS
+342 DYDSLKKLFRLATA
-355 IAILIT
+355 AIFVT
-361 GTVFLLASQVL
+361 GVVFLAASQL
-372 AREIFNIFLDVDEE
+372 FPERIFRIFLDVDKE
-386 TMLYSIL
+386 TLSYSVE

-419 KPKYSVVINVL
+419 KPKYSVTINIL
-430 RSFVMIYLALF
+430 RSFVTIYLALF
-441 VLTMIEPTLIWFAS
+441 VLTMVEPTLIWFAS
-455 SVSEAMTLV
+455 ALSEAVTLI
-464 FAFVFYKK
+464 FAYYFYRR
-472 LSKENRERYE
+472 LSRENQEKYE

>member
-1 MYNLKCILYESLG
+1 
-14 SLFLCHTSMQLFL
+14 
-27 LIKVYCGIITVKGGF
+27 
-42 TITTTSIKKK
+42 
-52 FFSYII
+52 
-58 PSLSAMIIFSLYS
+58 MIIFSLYS

-82 GVEALSAVNIS
+82 GVEALSAVNLS
-93 TPFINIVFALGIIAA
+93 MPFINIVFALGIIAA

-134 ILTVAV
+134 IKTVTISSIILTV
-140 LSVLLT
+140 L
-146 LIFYFN
+146 FYFN
-152 LDRIATL
+152 MDMIARL
-159 LGATEDLKPLVLK
+159 LGATEDLGPLVIEYL
-172 YIGYIV
+172 GHIV

-221 VGLMGK
+221 VGLMGH
-227 GLEGAAV
+227 GLAGAAV

-246 YLIHFTLGKSN
+246 YLIHFTVGKSN

-298 IRFLGEKSIATFSV
+298 IKFLGEKSIATFSV
-312 VSYVNNLALTCFA
+312 ISYVNNLALTCFA

-334 LSYYYGKR
+334 LSYYYGKK
-342 DYDTLKKLFRYAS
+342 DYDSLKKLFRLATA
-355 IAILIT
+355 AIFVT
-361 GTVFLLASQVL
+361 GVVFLAASQL
-372 AREIFNIFLDVDEE
+372 FPERIFRIFLDVDKE
-386 TMLYSIL
+386 TLSYSVE

-419 KPKYSVVINVL
+419 KPKYSVTINIL
-430 RSFVMIYLALF
+430 RSFVTIYLALF
-441 VLTMIEPTLIWFAS
+441 VLTMVEPTLIWFAS
-455 SVSEAMTLV
+455 ALSEAVTLI
-464 FAFVFYKK
+464 FAYYFYKR
-472 LSKENRERYE
+472 LSHENQEKYE

>member
-1 MYNLKCILYESLG
+1 
-14 SLFLCHTSMQLFL
+14 
-27 LIKVYCGIITVKGGF
+27 
-42 TITTTSIKKK
+42 
-52 FFSYII
+52 
-58 PSLSAMIIFSLYS
+58 MIIFSLYS

-82 GVEALSAVNIS
+82 GVEALSAVNLS
-93 TPFINIVFALGIIAA
+93 MPFINIVFALGIIAA

-134 ILTVAV
+134 IKTVTISSIILTV
-140 LSVLLT
+140 L
-146 LIFYFN
+146 FYFN
-152 LDRIATL
+152 MDRIARL
-159 LGATEDLKPLVLK
+159 LGATEDLGPLVIEYL
-172 YIGYIV
+172 GHIV

-221 VGLMGK
+221 VGLMGH
-227 GLEGAAV
+227 GLAGAAV
-234 ATGISQVISTVV
+234 ATGFSQVISTIV
-246 YLIHFTLGKSN
+246 YLIHFTVGKSN

-298 IRFLGEKSIATFSV
+298 IKFLGEKSIATFSV
-312 VSYVNNLALTCFA
+312 ISYVNNLALTCFA

-334 LSYYYGKR
+334 LSYYYGKK
-342 DYDTLKKLFRYAS
+342 DYDSLKKLFRLATA
-355 IAILIT
+355 AIFVT
-361 GTVFLLASQVL
+361 GVVFLVASQL
-372 AREIFNIFLDVDEE
+372 FPERIFRIFLDVDKE
-386 TMLYSIL
+386 TLSYSVE

-419 KPKYSVVINVL
+419 KPKYSVTINIL
-430 RSFVMIYLALF
+430 RSFVTIYLALF

-455 SVSEAMTLV
+455 ALSEAVTLI
-464 FAFVFYKK
+464 FAYYFYKR
-472 LSKENRERYE
+472 LSRENQEKYE

>member
-1 MYNLKCILYESLG
+1 
-14 SLFLCHTSMQLFL
+14 
-27 LIKVYCGIITVKGGF
+27 
-42 TITTTSIKKK
+42 
-52 FFSYII
+52 
-58 PSLSAMIIFSLYS
+58 MIIFSLYS

-82 GVEALSAVNIS
+82 GVEALSAVNLS
-93 TPFINIVFALGIIAA
+93 MPFINIVFALGIIAA

-134 ILTVAV
+134 IKTVTIFSIILTV
-140 LSVLLT
+140 L
-146 LIFYFN
+146 FYFN
-152 LDRIATL
+152 MDTIARL
-159 LGATEDLKPLVLK
+159 LGATEDLGPLVIEYL
-172 YIGYIV
+172 GHIV

-191 VLVKVDGF
+191 VMVKVDGF

-221 VGLMGK
+221 VGLMGH
-227 GLEGAAV
+227 GLAGAAV
-234 ATGISQVISTVV
+234 ATGFSQVISTVV
-246 YLIHFTLGKSN
+246 YLIHFTVGKSN

-298 IRFLGEKSIATFSV
+298 IKYLGEKSIATFSV
-312 VSYVNNLALTCFA
+312 ISYVNNLALTCFA

-334 LSYYYGKR
+334 LSYYYGKK
-342 DYDTLKKLFRYAS
+342 DYDSLKKLFRLATA
-355 IAILIT
+355 AIFVT
-361 GTVFLLASQVL
+361 GVVFLAASQL
-372 AREIFNIFLDVDEE
+372 FPERIFRIFLDVDKE
-386 TMLYSIL
+386 TLSYSVE

-419 KPKYSVVINVL
+419 KPKYSVTINIL
-430 RSFVMIYLALF
+430 RSFVTIYLALF
-441 VLTMIEPTLIWFAS
+441 VLTMVEPTLIWFAS
-455 SVSEAMTLV
+455 ALSEAVTLI
-464 FAFVFYKK
+464 FAYYFYKR
-472 LSKENRERYE
+472 LSHENQEKYE

>member
-1 MYNLKCILYESLG
+1 
-14 SLFLCHTSMQLFL
+14 
-27 LIKVYCGIITVKGGF
+27 
-42 TITTTSIKKK
+42 
-52 FFSYII
+52 
-58 PSLSAMIIFSLYS
+58 MIIFSLYS

-82 GVEALSAVNIS
+82 GVEALSAVNLS
-93 TPFINIVFALGIIAA
+93 MPFINIVFALGIIAA

-134 ILTVAV
+134 IKTVTISSIILTV
-140 LSVLLT
+140 L
-146 LIFYFN
+146 FYFN
-152 LDRIATL
+152 MDTIARL
-159 LGATEDLKPLVLK
+159 LGATEDLGPLVIEYL
-172 YIGYIV
+172 GHIV

-221 VGLMGK
+221 VGLMGH
-227 GLEGAAV
+227 GLAGAAV

-246 YLIHFTLGKSN
+246 YLIHFTVGKSN

-298 IRFLGEKSIATFSV
+298 IKFLGEKSIATFSV

-334 LSYYYGKR
+334 LSYYYGKK
-342 DYDTLKKLFRYAS
+342 DYDSLKKLFRLATA
-355 IAILIT
+355 AIFVT
-361 GTVFLLASQVL
+361 GVVFLVASQL
-372 AREIFNIFLDVDEE
+372 FPERIFRIFLDVDKE
-386 TMLYSIL
+386 TLSYSVE

-419 KPKYSVVINVL
+419 KPKYSVTINIL
-430 RSFVMIYLALF
+430 RSFVTIYLALF
-441 VLTMIEPTLIWFAS
+441 VLTMLEPTLIWFAS
-455 SVSEAMTLV
+455 ALSEAVTLI
-464 FAFVFYKK
+464 FAYYFYRR
-472 LSKENRERYE
+472 LSHENQEKYE

>member
-1 MYNLKCILYESLG
+1 
-14 SLFLCHTSMQLFL
+14 
-27 LIKVYCGIITVKGGF
+27 
-42 TITTTSIKKK
+42 
-52 FFSYII
+52 
-58 PSLSAMIIFSLYS
+58 MIIFSLYS

-82 GVEALSAVNIS
+82 GVEALSAVNLS
-93 TPFINIVFALGIIAA
+93 MPFINIVFALGIIAA

-134 ILTVAV
+134 IKTVTIFSIILTV
-140 LSVLLT
+140 L
-146 LIFYFN
+146 FYFN
-152 LDRIATL
+152 MDTIARL
-159 LGATEDLKPLVLK
+159 LGATEELGPLVIEYL
-172 YIGYIV
+172 GHIV

-191 VLVKVDGF
+191 VMVKVDGF

-221 VGLMGK
+221 VGLMGH
-227 GLEGAAV
+227 GLAGAAV
-234 ATGISQVISTVV
+234 ATGFSQVISTVV
-246 YLIHFTLGKSN
+246 YLIHFTVGKSN

-298 IRFLGEKSIATFSV
+298 IKFLGEKSIATFSV
-312 VSYVNNLALTCFA
+312 ISYVNNLALTCFA

-334 LSYYYGKR
+334 LSYYYGKK
-342 DYDTLKKLFRYAS
+342 DYDSLKKLFRLATA
-355 IAILIT
+355 AIFVT
-361 GTVFLLASQVL
+361 GVVFLAASQL
-372 AREIFNIFLDVDEE
+372 FPERIFRIFLDVDKE
-386 TMLYSIL
+386 TLSYSVE

-419 KPKYSVVINVL
+419 KPKYSVTINIL
-430 RSFVMIYLALF
+430 RSFVTIYLALF
-441 VLTMIEPTLIWFAS
+441 VLTMLEPTLIWFAS
-455 SVSEAMTLV
+455 ALSEAVTLI
-464 FAFVFYKK
+464 FAYYFYKR
-472 LSKENRERYE
+472 LSRENQEKYE

>member
-1 MYNLKCILYESLG
+1 
-14 SLFLCHTSMQLFL
+14 
-27 LIKVYCGIITVKGGF
+27 
-42 TITTTSIKKK
+42 
-52 FFSYII
+52 
-58 PSLSAMIIFSLYS
+58 MIIFSLYS

-82 GVEALSAVNIS
+82 GVEALSAVNLS
-93 TPFINIVFALGIIAA
+93 MPFINIVFALGIIAA

-134 ILTVAV
+134 IKTVTIFSILLTV
-140 LSVLLT
+140 L
-146 LIFYFN
+146 FYFN
-152 LDRIATL
+152 MDTIAKL
-159 LGATEDLKPLVLK
+159 LGATEDLEPLVIDYL
-172 YIGYIV
+172 GYIV

-191 VLVKVDGF
+191 VMVKVDGF

-221 VGLMGK
+221 VGLMGH
-227 GLEGAAV
+227 GLAGAAV
-234 ATGISQVISTVV
+234 ATGFSQVISTVV
-246 YLIHFTLGKSN
+246 YLIHFTVGKSN

-298 IRFLGEKSIATFSV
+298 IKFLGEKSIATFSV
-312 VSYVNNLALTCFA
+312 ISYVNNLALTCFA

-334 LSYYYGKR
+334 LSYYYGKK
-342 DYDTLKKLFRYAS
+342 DYDSLKKLFRLATA
-355 IAILIT
+355 AIFVT
-361 GTVFLLASQVL
+361 GVVFLAASQL
-372 AREIFNIFLDVDEE
+372 FPERIFRIFLDVDKE
-386 TMLYSIL
+386 TLSYSVE

-419 KPKYSVVINVL
+419 KPKYSVTINIL
-430 RSFVMIYLALF
+430 RSFVTIYLALF
-441 VLTMIEPTLIWFAS
+441 VLTMVEPTLIWFAS
-455 SVSEAMTLV
+455 ALSEGVTLI
-464 FAFVFYKK
+464 FAYYFYKR
-472 LSKENRERYE
+472 LSRENQEEYE

>member
-1 MYNLKCILYESLG
+1 
-14 SLFLCHTSMQLFL
+14 
-27 LIKVYCGIITVKGGF
+27 
-42 TITTTSIKKK
+42 
-52 FFSYII
+52 
-58 PSLSAMIIFSLYS
+58 MIIFSLYS

-82 GVEALSAVNIS
+82 GVEALSAVNLS
-93 TPFINIVFALGIIAA
+93 MPFINIVFALGIIAA

-134 ILTVAV
+134 IKTVTIFSIILTV
-140 LSVLLT
+140 L
-146 LIFYFN
+146 FYFN
-152 LDRIATL
+152 MDTIARL
-159 LGATEDLKPLVLK
+159 LGATEELGPLVIEYL
-172 YIGYIV
+172 GHIV

-191 VLVKVDGF
+191 VMVKVDGF

-221 VGLMGK
+221 VGLMGH
-227 GLEGAAV
+227 GLAGAAV

-246 YLIHFTLGKSN
+246 YLIHFTVGKSN

-298 IRFLGEKSIATFSV
+298 IKFLGEKSIATFSV
-312 VSYVNNLALTCFA
+312 ISYVNNLALTCFA

-334 LSYYYGKR
+334 LSYYYGKK
-342 DYDTLKKLFRYAS
+342 DYDSLKKLFRLATA
-355 IAILIT
+355 AIFVT
-361 GTVFLLASQVL
+361 GVVFLAASQL
-372 AREIFNIFLDVDEE
+372 FPERIFRIFLDVDKE
-386 TMLYSIL
+386 TLSYSVE

-419 KPKYSVVINVL
+419 KPKYSVTINIL
-430 RSFVMIYLALF
+430 RSFVTIYLALF
-441 VLTMIEPTLIWFAS
+441 VLTMLEPTLIWFAS
-455 SVSEAMTLV
+455 ALSEGVTLI
-464 FAFVFYKK
+464 FAYYFYRR
-472 LSKENRERYE
+472 LSRENQEKYE

>member
-1 MYNLKCILYESLG
+1 
-14 SLFLCHTSMQLFL
+14 
-27 LIKVYCGIITVKGGF
+27 
-42 TITTTSIKKK
+42 
-52 FFSYII
+52 
-58 PSLSAMIIFSLYS
+58 MIIFSLYS

-82 GVEALSAVNIS
+82 GVEALSAVNLS
-93 TPFINIVFALGIIAA
+93 MPFINIVFALGIIAA

-134 ILTVAV
+134 IKTVTISSIILTV
-140 LSVLLT
+140 L
-146 LIFYFN
+146 FYFN
-152 LDRIATL
+152 MDTIARL
-159 LGATEDLKPLVLK
+159 LGATEDLGPLVIEYL
-172 YIGYIV
+172 GHIV

-221 VGLMGK
+221 VGLMGH
-227 GLEGAAV
+227 GLAGAAV

-246 YLIHFTLGKSN
+246 YLIHFTVGKSN

-298 IRFLGEKSIATFSV
+298 IKYLGEKSIATFSV
-312 VSYVNNLALTCFA
+312 ISYVNNLALTCFA

-334 LSYYYGKR
+334 LSYYYGKK
-342 DYDTLKKLFRYAS
+342 DYDSLKKLFRLATA
-355 IAILIT
+355 AIFVT
-361 GTVFLLASQVL
+361 GVVFLAASQL
-372 AREIFNIFLDVDEE
+372 FPERIFRIFLDVDKE
-386 TMLYSIL
+386 TLSYSVE

-419 KPKYSVVINVL
+419 KPKYSVTINIL
-430 RSFVMIYLALF
+430 RSFVTIYLALF

-455 SVSEAMTLV
+455 ALSEAVTLI
-464 FAFVFYKK
+464 FAYYFYRK
-472 LSKENRERYE
+472 LSRENQEKYE

>member
-1 MYNLKCILYESLG
+1 
-14 SLFLCHTSMQLFL
+14 
-27 LIKVYCGIITVKGGF
+27 
-42 TITTTSIKKK
+42 
-52 FFSYII
+52 
-58 PSLSAMIIFSLYS
+58 MIIFSLYS

-82 GVEALSAVNIS
+82 GVEALSAVNLS
-93 TPFINIVFALGIIAA
+93 MPFINIVFALGIIAA

-134 ILTVAV
+134 IKTVTIFSIILTV
-140 LSVLLT
+140 L
-146 LIFYFN
+146 FYFN
-152 LDRIATL
+152 MDTIARL
-159 LGATEDLKPLVLK
+159 LGATEELGPLVIDYL
-172 YIGYIV
+172 GYIV

-191 VLVKVDGF
+191 VMVKVDGF

-221 VGLMGK
+221 VGLMGH
-227 GLEGAAV
+227 GLAGAAV
-234 ATGISQVISTVV
+234 ATGFSQVISTVV
-246 YLIHFTLGKSN
+246 YLIHFTVGKSN

-298 IRFLGEKSIATFSV
+298 IKYLGEKSIATFSV
-312 VSYVNNLALTCFA
+312 ISYVNNLALTCFA

-334 LSYYYGKR
+334 LSYYYGKK
-342 DYDTLKKLFRYAS
+342 DYDSLKKLFRLATA
-355 IAILIT
+355 AIFVT
-361 GTVFLLASQVL
+361 GVVFLAASQL
-372 AREIFNIFLDVDEE
+372 FPERIFRIFLDVDKE
-386 TMLYSIL
+386 TLSYSVE

-419 KPKYSVVINVL
+419 KPKYSVTINIL
-430 RSFVMIYLALF
+430 RSFVTIYLALF
-441 VLTMIEPTLIWFAS
+441 VLTMLEPTLIWFAS
-455 SVSEAMTLV
+455 ALSEGVTLI
-464 FAFVFYKK
+464 FAYYFYRK
-472 LSKENRERYE
+472 LSRENQEKYE

>member
-1 MYNLKCILYESLG
+1 
-14 SLFLCHTSMQLFL
+14 
-27 LIKVYCGIITVKGGF
+27 
-42 TITTTSIKKK
+42 
-52 FFSYII
+52 
-58 PSLSAMIIFSLYS
+58 MIIFSLYS

-82 GVEALSAVNIS
+82 GVEALSAVNLS
-93 TPFINIVFALGIIAA
+93 MPFINIVFALGIIAA

-134 ILTVAV
+134 IKTVTISSIILTV
-140 LSVLLT
+140 L
-146 LIFYFN
+146 FYFN
-152 LDRIATL
+152 MDTIARL
-159 LGATEDLKPLVLK
+159 LGATEDLGPLVIEYL
-172 YIGYIV
+172 GHIV

-221 VGLMGK
+221 VGLMGH
-227 GLEGAAV
+227 GLAGAAV

-246 YLIHFTLGKSN
+246 YLIHFTVGKSN

-298 IRFLGEKSIATFSV
+298 IKFLGEKSIATFSV

-334 LSYYYGKR
+334 LSYYYGKK
-342 DYDTLKKLFRYAS
+342 DYDSLKKLFRLATA
-355 IAILIT
+355 AIFVT
-361 GTVFLLASQVL
+361 GVVFLAASQL
-372 AREIFNIFLDVDEE
+372 FPERIFRIFLDVDKE
-386 TMLYSIL
+386 TLSYSVE

-419 KPKYSVVINVL
+419 KPKYSVTINIL
-430 RSFVMIYLALF
+430 RSFVTIYLALF
-441 VLTMIEPTLIWFAS
+441 ILTMVEPTLIWFAS
-455 SVSEAMTLV
+455 ALSEGVTLI
-464 FAFVFYKK
+464 FAYYFYRR
-472 LSKENRERYE
+472 LSRENQEKYE

>member
-1 MYNLKCILYESLG
+1 MQKLLEGNYSMCYNLYIS
-14 SLFLCHTSMQLFL
+14 Q
-27 LIKVYCGIITVKGGF
+27 GGF
-42 TITTTSIKKK
+42 TITTVSINKK

-82 GVEALSAVNIS
+82 GVEALSAVNLS
-93 TPFINIVFALGIIAA
+93 MPFINIVFALGIIAA

-134 ILTVAV
+134 IKTVTIFSIILTV
-140 LSVLLT
+140 L
-146 LIFYFN
+146 FYFN
-152 LDRIATL
+152 RDTIARL
-159 LGATEDLKPLVLK
+159 LGATEDLKPLVIDYL
-172 YIGYIV
+172 GYIV

-191 VLVKVDGF
+191 VMVKVDGF

-221 VGLMGK
+221 VGLMGH
-227 GLEGAAV
+227 GLAGAAV
-234 ATGISQVISTVV
+234 ATGFSQVISTVV
-246 YLIHFTLGKSN
+246 YLIHFTVGKSN

-298 IRFLGEKSIATFSV
+298 IKFLGEKSIATFSV
-312 VSYVNNLALTCFA
+312 ISYVNNLALTCFA

-334 LSYYYGKR
+334 LSYYYGKK
-342 DYDTLKKLFRYAS
+342 DYDSLKKLFRLATA
-355 IAILIT
+355 AIFVT
-361 GTVFLLASQVL
+361 GVVFLAASQL
-372 AREIFNIFLDVDEE
+372 FPERIFRIFLDVDKE
-386 TMLYSIL
+386 TLSYSVE

-419 KPKYSVVINVL
+419 KPKYSVTINIL
-430 RSFVMIYLALF
+430 RSFVTIYLALF
-441 VLTMIEPTLIWFAS
+441 VLTMLEPTLIWFAS
-455 SVSEAMTLV
+455 ALSEAVTLI
-464 FAFVFYKK
+464 FAYYFYKK
-472 LSKENRERYE
+472 LSRENQEKYE

>member
-1 MYNLKCILYESLG
+1 
-14 SLFLCHTSMQLFL
+14 
-27 LIKVYCGIITVKGGF
+27 
-42 TITTTSIKKK
+42 
-52 FFSYII
+52 
-58 PSLSAMIIFSLYS
+58 MIIFSLYS

-82 GVEALSAVNIS
+82 GVEALSAVNLS
-93 TPFINIVFALGIIAA
+93 MPFINIVFALGIIAA

-134 ILTVAV
+134 IKTVTIFSIILTV
-140 LSVLLT
+140 L
-146 LIFYFN
+146 FYFN
-152 LDRIATL
+152 MDTIARL
-159 LGATEDLKPLVLK
+159 LGATEDLGPLVIEYL
-172 YIGYIV
+172 GNIV

-191 VLVKVDGF
+191 VMVKVDGF

-221 VGLMGK
+221 VGLMGH
-227 GLEGAAV
+227 GLAGAAV
-234 ATGISQVISTVV
+234 ATGFSQVISTVV
-246 YLIHFTLGKSN
+246 YLIHFTVGKSN

-298 IRFLGEKSIATFSV
+298 IKFLGEKSIATFSV
-312 VSYVNNLALTCFA
+312 ISYVNNLALTCFA

-334 LSYYYGKR
+334 LSYYYGKK
-342 DYDTLKKLFRYAS
+342 DYDSLKKLFRLATA
-355 IAILIT
+355 AIFVT
-361 GTVFLLASQVL
+361 GVVFLAASQL
-372 AREIFNIFLDVDEE
+372 FPERIFRIFLDVDKE
-386 TMLYSIL
+386 TLSYSVE

-419 KPKYSVVINVL
+419 KPKYSVTINIL
-430 RSFVMIYLALF
+430 RSFVTIYLALF
-441 VLTMIEPTLIWFAS
+441 VLTMVEPTLIWFAS
-455 SVSEAMTLV
+455 ALSEAVTLI
-464 FAFVFYKK
+464 FAYYFYKK
-472 LSKENRERYE
+472 LSRENQEEYE